1 LKNNLKDIT
10 SPFIRELETRHQKL
24 TPRELEI
31 CNMIKS
37 GYSSRKIAESACISV
52 GAVKLHRN
60 RIRKKLGLIKK
71 KVNLITYLQST

>member
-1 LKNNLKDIT
+1 
-10 SPFIRELETRHQKL
+10 
-24 TPRELEI
+24 
-31 CNMIKS
+31 MIKS

-71 KVNLITYLQST
+71 KVNLTTYLQST